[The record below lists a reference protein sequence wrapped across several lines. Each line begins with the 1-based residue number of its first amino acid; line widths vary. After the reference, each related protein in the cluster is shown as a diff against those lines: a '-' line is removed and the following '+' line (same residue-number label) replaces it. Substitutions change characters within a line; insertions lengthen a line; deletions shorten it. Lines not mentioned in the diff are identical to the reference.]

1 MIVKVALNIP
11 FTSPYD
17 YLVPTELTARTHV
30 GLRVLVSVGARRMI
44 GVIVELL
51 STSNI
56 EKLKPILAL
65 IEDQPV
71 YSSRM
76 LNFTKWISN
85 YYLCSWGEVLEAA
98 LPSGLRPKIIR
109 TIQADT
115 DALNNS
121 SLALDD
127 KQWLQ
132 LVDGKKASD
141 VMKGR
146 DGNQNSR
153 LFTRLK
159 KKKAVRYHY
168 SVSPGDSGVTL
179 EEWLVFQPETGNAI
193 AVRKGSLNSRLL
205 EWFRSVPET
214 KRVNVLDQFL
224 QAGPQINRFIKLG
237 VLKSEKRPAPTASR
251 PSTIH
256 TDQFIH
262 PNDEQQVAI
271 REILT
276 AIQQKIFQTFLL
288 HGVTGSGKTEIYLH
302 AVRETIQ
309 CGKGVLIL
317 IPEISLTPQAVS
329 RFRERF
335 GDRVAVLHSGLAD
348 RERTVQWW
356 KIKKGIC
363 DIVIGARSAIFAPLE
378 NIGLIVVDEEHDT
391 SFKQQEGPYY
401 NARDAAVK
409 MASENNCTVVLGSA
423 TPSVESYFNFS
434 NQKYTLLELKNRVN
448 QQTLPVSELIDLKNE
463 KRQKGAFYL
472 SRYLV
477 SRLRENLQQQKQAL
491 IFLNRRGYAAFL
503 SCTSC
508 EQPVLCRNCSIAL
521 TWHRSQQRLKCH
533 HCGFSQGYPKVC
545 PQCKAE
551 SFHLEG
557 VGTQRVERDLKLLFP
572 DARFLRMDR
581 DTVRKRG
588 ALEINIDK
596 INNQQVD
603 FVIGTQLIS
612 KGHDFKHIGIVCMIF
627 ADMSLNIPDFRS
639 SERSFQLV
647 SQVSG
652 RAGRNEESSGL
663 ALIQSYNPG
672 HYAFQAAVQHDFSA
686 FYTQEMSL
694 RSDLQNPPIVRQILM
709 KISDRNP
716 AAVERAAIELG
727 AILKQKEDQ
736 SNYQV
741 WGPVE
746 SPLQKINNRYYW
758 QILIKSD
765 EIGKARGVI
774 RNLFFSQ
781 KGWRAK
787 SGVRVS
793 IDVDPMTML

>member
-17 YLVPTELTARTHV
+17 YLVPDELTARTHL
-30 GLRVLVSVGARRMI
+30 GLRVLVSVGSRRMI

-51 STSNI
+51 STSEV

-65 IEDQPV
+65 IEDEPV

-76 LNFTKWISN
+76 LDFTKWISS

-98 LPSGLRPKIIR
+98 LPAGLRPKIIR

-115 DALNNS
+115 DALNNP
-121 SLALDD
+121 SLAPED

-132 LVDGKKASD
+132 LFDGKKASD

-179 EEWLVFQPETGNAI
+179 EEWLIFQTGI
-193 AVRKGSLNSRLL
+193 GDTVAVRKGSLNSRLL
-205 EWFRSVPET
+205 EWFRSEPET
-214 KRVNVLDQFL
+214 KRVNVLDQFP
-224 QAGPQINRFIKLG
+224 QARPQINRFIKLG
-237 VLKSEKRPAPTASR
+237 VLKSEKRPAPMVSR
-251 PSTIH
+251 SSTIH
-256 TDQFIH
+256 ADQFIY

-271 REILT
+271 RDILM
-276 AIQQKIFQTFLL
+276 AIQQNIYQTFLL

-309 CGKGVLIL
+309 RGRSVLIL

-335 GDRVAVLHSGLAD
+335 GDRIAVLHSGMAD
-348 RERTVQWW
+348 KERTVQWW

-363 DIVIGARSAIFAPLE
+363 DIIIGARSAIFAPLE
-378 NIGLIVVDEEHDT
+378 KIGLIVVDEEHDT

-409 MASENNCTVVLGSA
+409 MANDNSCVVILGSA
-423 TPSVESYFNFS
+423 TPSVESYFNVS
-434 NQKYTLLELKNRVN
+434 NQKYTLLVLKNRVN

-508 EQPVLCRNCSIAL
+508 EQPVLCKNCSIAL
-521 TWHRSQQRLKCH
+521 TWHRPQQRLKCH
-533 HCGFSQGYPKVC
+533 HCGFSQGYPKAC

-557 VGTQRVERDLKLLFP
+557 IGTQRVERDLKLLFP

-588 ALEINIDK
+588 ALERNIDK

-672 HYAFQAAVQHDFSA
+672 HFAFQAAVQHDFSA
-686 FYTQEMSL
+686 FYTEEMSL
-694 RSDLQNPPIVRQILM
+694 RNDLQNPPIVRQILM

-727 AILKQKEDQ
+727 TILKQKEEQ